1 MTWPR
6 AHHTAW
12 TPSSL
17 PNSIVLFGGVGSDGV
32 SFDLANNAMSKT
44 TERLPGVEVK
54 TFLYFLESGGETFD
68 LKRDVFGVCG
78 IPEKET
84 IILTGGGD
92 RFVTRWE
99 RAKTNFLAV
108 LAFL

>member
-17 PNSIVLFGGVGSDGV
+17 PNSIVLFGGVGNAG
-32 SFDLANNAMSKT
+32 FDLANNAMSKN

-54 TFLYFLESGGETFD
+54 TFLYFLESGGETFI

-99 RAKTNFLAV
+99 RAKTNFLVV
-108 LAFL
+108 LTFL